1 MTIIEFFLLLIVAG
15 VCGSLGEA
23 IVGYSRGGCLVSIAI
38 GFIGALLGRWLSS
51 QLKLPDLFTILV
63 GGHAF
68 PVLWSIIGAALF
80 VVGLNLLSRQRVL

>member
-1 MTIIEFFLLLIVAG
+1 MTIIDFFLLLVVAG

-23 IVGYSRGGCLVSIAI
+23 IVGYSRGGCLVSVAI

-51 QLKLPDLFTILV
+51 QLKLPDLFTVSV
-63 GGHAF
+63 GGHSF